1 AWREMPGLPPTPTPP
16 SPRFLEM
23 IYDSLRTFYLQMRPD
38 SAAIAECRA
47 DVIPA
52 NKEVFMATYIALL
65 NFTEQGSR
73 DIKGTAKRAE
83 NFAKTAKKA
92 GVTVKDVYWA
102 VGGYDGVL
110 ILDAPDDEAAAS
122 VLIGLGAAGN
132 VRSQTLRA
140 YNREEMQS
148 ILGKVP

>member
-1 AWREMPGLPPTPTPP
+1 
-16 SPRFLEM
+16 
-23 IYDSLRTFYLQMRPD
+23 
-38 SAAIAECRA
+38 
-47 DVIPA
+47 
-52 NKEVFMATYIALL
+52 MATYIALL
-65 NFTEQGSR
+65 NFTEQGIR
-73 DIKGTAKRAE
+73 EIKGTTKRAE
-83 NFAKTAKKA
+83 NFAKTAKKG
-92 GVTVKDVYWA
+92 GVTVRDIFWT